1 MEKVKPALL
10 KGFDQEF
17 LPAEQLQFNALVDSI
32 RRTFELFGYLPIE
45 TPSAERKEILTSKG
59 GMEKEIYAITRL
71 AGDPGDT
78 EASRG
83 ALHFDLTVP
92 LARYVA
98 MREHQLAFP
107 FRRYQIQRVWR
118 GENPQANKGR
128 FREFYQCD
136 IDIIGKGD
144 LGYLAEAEIPSVIHR
159 VFSEMAIGPF
169 RIRLNNRKLLKGL
182 LQHFKVSDEAAPE
195 VFRIMDKAEKEDAAR
210 TLDDLQRQ
218 GLAKEAS
225 AELLRLITHK
235 HEDVF
240 RSLSSYAGTNE
251 LCAKGVDE
259 LKAVVQAIRKFDVP
273 EGAFGVDLG
282 VVRGLD
288 YYTGTI
294 YETTLLDHPELGS
307 ICSGGRYDD
316 LAGYFTN
323 TKLPGVGISIGLSR
337 LFSRLKDAQLLRPPA
352 RTPAEVL
359 VTAMDAKY
367 LDRYI
372 DIANRLRRA
381 GINTELYLE
390 SAKLGKQLEYASKKG
405 FLLAI
410 VAGENEF
417 GRDAVQLKDLGAQKQ
432 IEVNLGG
439 LVEAV
444 LKAKTGTHGTGS

>member
-17 LPAEQLQFNALVDSI
+17 LPGDQLQFNALVDTI
-32 RRTFELFGYLPIE
+32 RRSFELFGFLPIE

-78 EASRG
+78 ESSRG

-136 IDIIGKGD
+136 IDIIGKGE
-144 LGYLAEAEIPSVIHR
+144 LGYLAEAEIPSVIYR
-159 VFSEMAIGPF
+159 VFSQMAIGPF

-182 LQHFKVSDEAAPE
+182 LQHFQVAEQAAPE
-195 VFRIMDKAEKEDAAR
+195 VFRIMDKAEKEEHAR
-210 TLDDLQRQ
+210 TLDDLQKQ
-218 GLAKEAS
+218 GLSRDSSVEI
-225 AELLRLITHK
+225 LRLITQK
-235 HEDVF
+235 HEDIF
-240 RSLSSYAGTNE
+240 GELSAYAGRNE
-251 LCAKGVDE
+251 LCAKGIDE
-259 LKAVVQAIRKFDVP
+259 LKAVVQAIRQFDVP
-273 EGAFGVDLG
+273 EAAFAVDLG

-294 YETTLLDHPELGS
+294 YETTLVNAPELGS

-316 LAGYFTN
+316 LASYFTN
-323 TKLPGVGISIGLSR
+323 TRLPGVGISIGLTR
-337 LFSRLKDAQLLRPPA
+337 LFSRLMEAGLLQPLP

-359 VTAMDAKY
+359 VTTMDAKY
-367 LDRYI
+367 LERYL
-372 DIANRLRRA
+372 AMARELRAA
-381 GINTELYLE
+381 GINTEVYLE
-390 SAKLGKQLEYASKKG
+390 SAKLGNQLTYADRKG
-405 FLLAI
+405 FRVALI
-410 VAGENEF
+410 AGENEF
-417 GRDAVQLKDLGAQKQ
+417 AKDAVQLKDLGAKSARDVP
-432 IEVNLGG
+432 IGE
-439 LVEAV
+439 LVASV
-444 LKAKTGTHGTGS
+444 QSTLKRQP

>member
-32 RRTFELFGYLPIE
+32 RRSFELFGFLPIE

-78 EASRG
+78 DASRG

-136 IDIIGKGD
+136 IDIIGKNE
-144 LGYLAEAEIPSVIHR
+144 LGYLAEAEIPSVIYR
-159 VFSEMAIGPF
+159 VFSEMAIGAF

-182 LQHFKVSDEAAPE
+182 LQHFEVSESAAPE
-195 VFRIMDKAEKEDAAR
+195 VLRILDKAEKEDPGR
-210 TLDDLQRQ
+210 IRSDLLAQ
-218 GLAKEAS
+218 GLSESTSVQILK
-225 AELLRLITHK
+225 LITEK
-235 HEDVF
+235 ASTDET
-240 RSLSSYAGTNE
+240 LALLKAYEGKNE
-251 LCAKGVDE
+251 LVAKGVQE
-259 LKAVVQAIRKFDVP
+259 LRSVVQAIRQFEVP
-273 EGAFGVDLG
+273 DSAFGIDLG
-282 VVRGLD
+282 VIRGLD

-294 YETTLLDHPELGS
+294 YETTLVDHPELGS

-316 LAGYFTN
+316 LAGYFTG

-337 LFSRLKDAQLLRPPA
+337 LFSRMKDANLLKPLA

-359 VTAMDAKY
+359 VTVMD
-367 LDRYI
+367 RQRI
-372 DIANRLRRA
+372 DFYMKLASQLRNA

-390 SAKLGKQLEYASKKG
+390 EKALGKQLEYANKKN
-405 FLLAI
+405 FRLAV

-417 GRDAVQLKDLGAQKQ
+417 ARAAVQVKNLSAKTQSEVPLAHLVESVRAALKD
-432 IEVNLGG
+432 
-439 LVEAV
+439 
-444 LKAKTGTHGTGS
+444 

>member
-17 LPAEQLQFNALVDSI
+17 LPAEQLQFNALVDTI
-32 RRTFELFGYLPIE
+32 RRSFELFGFLPIE

-59 GMEKEIYAITRL
+59 AMEKEIYAITRL

-78 EASRG
+78 ESSRG

-136 IDIIGKGD
+136 IDIIGKGE
-144 LGYLAEAEIPSVIHR
+144 LGYLAEAEIPSVIYR

-182 LQHFKVSDEAAPE
+182 LQHFEVSEQAAPE
-195 VFRIMDKAEKEDAAR
+195 VFRILDKADKEDAAKIR
-210 TLDDLQRQ
+210 SDLLAQ
-218 GLAKEAS
+218 GLSESTALKV
-225 AELLRLITHK
+225 LKLITEK
-235 HEDVF
+235 APTDQTLALLKE
-240 RSLSSYAGTNE
+240 YEGKNE
-251 LCAKGVDE
+251 LVAKGAQE
-259 LKAVVQAIRKFDVP
+259 LRAVVQAIRQFDVP
-273 EGAFGVDLG
+273 DTAFGIDLG
-282 VVRGLD
+282 VIRGLD

-294 YETTLLDHPELGS
+294 YETTLIDHPELGS

-316 LAGYFTN
+316 LASYFTN

-337 LFSRLKDAQLLRPPA
+337 LFSRLKDAGLLKPLE
-352 RTPAEVL
+352 RTPAGVL
-359 VTAMDAKY
+359 VTVLEKQRIDA
-367 LDRYI
+367 YI
-372 DIANRLRRA
+372 RIANELRRG

-390 SAKLGKQLEYASKKG
+390 DKALGKQLEYASKKG
-405 FLLAI
+405 FRLAV
-410 VAGENEF
+410 VAGGNEF
-417 GRDAVQLKDLGAQKQ
+417 ARDAVQLKNLRTQTQAEVTLGR
-432 IEVNLGG
+432 
-439 LVEAV
+439 LVEAALAA
-444 LKAKTGTHGTGS
+444 LKE

>member
-17 LPAEQLQFNALVDSI
+17 LPAEQLQFNALVDTI
-32 RRTFELFGYLPIE
+32 RRSFELFGFLPIE

-78 EASRG
+78 ESSRG

-136 IDIIGKGD
+136 IDIIGKNE
-144 LGYLAEAEIPSVIHR
+144 LGYLAEAEIPSVIYR
-159 VFSEMAIGPF
+159 VFSGIGIGAF

-182 LQHFKVSDEAAPE
+182 LQHFEVPETSAPE
-195 VFRIMDKAEKEDAAR
+195 VFRILDKADKEEASKIRSDLLAQGLPESTSIQILKLITEKRATDQ
-210 TLDDLQRQ
+210 TLDLLKQYEGKNDLLAR
-218 GLAKEAS
+218 GL
-225 AELLRLITHK
+225 
-235 HEDVF
+235 
-240 RSLSSYAGTNE
+240 G
-251 LCAKGVDE
+251 E
-259 LKAVVQAIRKFDVP
+259 LKAVVSAIRQFGVP
-273 EGAFGVDLG
+273 DSAFGVDLG
-282 VVRGLD
+282 VIRGLD

-294 YETTLLDHPELGS
+294 YETTLADHPELGS

-316 LAGYFTN
+316 LATYFTN
-323 TKLPGVGISIGLSR
+323 TRLPGVGISIGLSR
-337 LFSRLKDAQLLRPPA
+337 LFSRMKDAGLLKPLA

-359 VTAMDAKY
+359 VTVMDRKHV
-367 LDRYI
+367 DRYI
-372 DIANRLRRA
+372 RLAGELRDA

-390 SAKLGKQLEYASKKG
+390 EKALGKQLEYASKKG
-405 FLLAI
+405 FRLAV

-417 GRDAVQLKDLGAQKQ
+417 GREAAQVKNLRTQAQTEVPLARLAESVRAALKD
-432 IEVNLGG
+432 
-439 LVEAV
+439 
-444 LKAKTGTHGTGS
+444 

>member
-17 LPAEQLQFNALVDSI
+17 LPGEQLQFNALVDSI
-32 RRTFELFGYLPIE
+32 RRSFELFGFLPIE
-45 TPSAERKEILTSKG
+45 TPSAERREILTSKG

-78 EASRG
+78 ESSRG

-118 GENPQANKGR
+118 GENPQASKGR

-136 IDIIGKGD
+136 IDIIGKGE
-144 LGYLAEAEIPSVIHR
+144 LGYLAEAEIPSVIYR
-159 VFSEMAIGPF
+159 VFSGMNIGPF

-182 LQHFKVSDEAAPE
+182 LQHFGVSEAAAPE
-195 VFRIMDKAEKEDAAR
+195 VFRIMDKAEKEEHAK
-210 TLDDLQRQ
+210 TLEDLGRQ
-218 GLAKEAS
+218 GLAKDVSTEI
-225 AELLRLITHK
+225 LRLITHR
-235 HEDVF
+235 HADIFGE
-240 RSLSSYAGTNE
+240 LSSYAGKND
-251 LCAKGVDE
+251 LCAKGLEE
-259 LKAVVQAIRKFDVP
+259 LKAVVSAIRQFDVP
-273 EGAFGVDLG
+273 DSAFGVDLG

-294 YETTLLDHPELGS
+294 YETTLIDHPELGS

-337 LFSRLKDAQLLRPPA
+337 LFSRMKDANLLKPLEK
-352 RTPAEVL
+352 TPAEVL
-359 VTAMDAKY
+359 VTVLEKPHIE
-367 LDRYI
+367 RYI
-372 DIANRLRRA
+372 KVANQLRKA

-390 SAKLGKQLEYASKKG
+390 DKALGKQLEYASKKG
-405 FLLAI
+405 FRLAV
-410 VAGENEF
+410 VAGGNEF
-417 GRDAVQLKDLGAQKQ
+417 GRDAVQLKNLLTKSQA
-432 IEVNLGG
+432 EVNLGG

-444 LKAKTGTHGTGS
+444 RAALKG

>member
-17 LPAEQLQFNALVDSI
+17 LPAEQLQFNALVDTI
-32 RRTFELFGYLPIE
+32 RRSFELFGFLPIE

-59 GMEKEIYAITRL
+59 AMEKEIYAITRL

-78 EASRG
+78 ESSRG

-136 IDIIGKGD
+136 IDIIGKGE
-144 LGYLAEAEIPSVIHR
+144 LGYLAEAEIPSVIYR

-182 LQHFKVSDEAAPE
+182 LQHFEVSEQAAPE
-195 VFRIMDKAEKEDAAR
+195 VFRILDKADKEDAAKIR
-210 TLDDLQRQ
+210 SDLLAQ
-218 GLAKEAS
+218 GLSESTALQVLKLVTEKAPTDQTL
-225 AELLRLITHK
+225 EMLR
-235 HEDVF
+235 EYEG
-240 RSLSSYAGTNE
+240 RNE
-251 LCAKGVDE
+251 LIAKGAQE
-259 LKAVVQAIRKFDVP
+259 LRSVVQAIRQFDVP
-273 EGAFGVDLG
+273 DAAFGIDLG
-282 VVRGLD
+282 VIRGLD

-294 YETTLLDHPELGS
+294 YETTLIDHPELGS

-316 LAGYFTN
+316 LASYFTN

-337 LFSRLKDAQLLRPPA
+337 LFSRLKDAGLLKPLE
-352 RTPAEVL
+352 RTPAGVL
-359 VTAMDAKY
+359 VTVLEKQSIDA
-367 LDRYI
+367 YI
-372 DIANRLRRA
+372 RIANELRRA

-390 SAKLGKQLEYASKKG
+390 DKALGKQLEYASKKG
-405 FLLAI
+405 FRLAV
-410 VAGENEF
+410 VAGGNEF
-417 GRDAVQLKDLGAQKQ
+417 ARDAVQLKNLRTQTQAEVTLGR
-432 IEVNLGG
+432 
-439 LVEAV
+439 LVEAALAA
-444 LKAKTGTHGTGS
+444 LKE

>member
-17 LPAEQLQFNALVDSI
+17 LPGDQLQFNALVDTI
-32 RRTFELFGYLPIE
+32 RRSFELFGFLPIE

-78 EASRG
+78 ESSRG

-136 IDIIGKGD
+136 IDIIGKGE
-144 LGYLAEAEIPSVIHR
+144 LGYLAEAEIPSVIYR
-159 VFSEMAIGPF
+159 VFSQMAIGPF

-182 LQHFKVSDEAAPE
+182 LQHFQVAEQAAPE
-195 VFRIMDKAEKEDAAR
+195 VFRIMDKAEKEEHAR
-210 TLDDLQRQ
+210 TLDDLQKQ
-218 GLAKEAS
+218 GLSRDSSVEI
-225 AELLRLITHK
+225 LRLITQK
-235 HEDVF
+235 HEDIF
-240 RSLSSYAGTNE
+240 GELSAYAGRNE
-251 LCAKGVDE
+251 LCAKGIDE
-259 LKAVVQAIRKFDVP
+259 LKAVVQAIRQFDVP
-273 EGAFGVDLG
+273 EAAFAVDLG

-337 LFSRLKDAQLLRPPA
+337 LFSRMKDANLLKPLA

-359 VTAMDAKY
+359 VTVMDRQRV
-367 LDRYI
+367 DRYI
-372 DIANRLRRA
+372 KLAGQLREA

-390 SAKLGKQLEYASKKG
+390 EKALGKQLEYANKKG
-405 FLLAI
+405 FRLAI

-417 GRDAVQLKDLGAQKQ
+417 GRDAVQVKNLRTQAQAEVPLARLVESVRAALKD
-432 IEVNLGG
+432 
-439 LVEAV
+439 
-444 LKAKTGTHGTGS
+444 

>member
-1 MEKVKPALL
+1 MDKVKPALL

-17 LPAEQLQFNALVDSI
+17 LPAEQLQFNALVDAI
-32 RRTFELFGYLPIE
+32 RRTFELFGFLPIE

-71 AGDPGDT
+71 AGDPGDA
-78 EASRG
+78 ESSRG

-136 IDIIGKGD
+136 IDIIGKGE
-144 LGYLAEAEIPSVIHR
+144 LGYLAEAEIPSVIYR
-159 VFSEMAIGPF
+159 VFSQMQIGAF

-182 LQHFKVSDEAAPE
+182 LQHFEVAEAAAPE
-195 VFRIMDKAEKEDAAR
+195 VLRILDKAEKEEAAKIR
-210 TLDDLQRQ
+210 ADLLAQ
-218 GLAKEAS
+218 GLGES
-225 AELLRLITHK
+225 AAAQMLKLITGK
-235 HEDVF
+235 ASTDQTLEM
-240 RSLSSYAGTNE
+240 LKGYEAKNE
-251 LCAKGVDE
+251 LVGKGVQE
-259 LKAVVQAIRKFDVP
+259 LRAVVAAVRQFDVP
-273 EGAFGVDLG
+273 EAALGVDLG
-282 VVRGLD
+282 VIRGLD

-337 LFSRLKDAQLLRPPA
+337 LFARMKDASLLQPLA

-359 VTAMDAKY
+359 VTVLERPRVGD
-367 LDRYI
+367 YI
-372 DIANRLRRA
+372 RVANQLRNA

-390 SAKLGKQLEYASKKG
+390 DKALGKQLEYASKKG
-405 FLLAI
+405 FRLAV
-410 VAGENEF
+410 VAGGNEF
-417 GRDAVQLKDLGAQKQ
+417 AREAVQLKNLRTQAQV
-432 IEVNLGG
+432 EVNLGR
-439 LVEAV
+439 LVEAARAA
-444 LKAKTGTHGTGS
+444 LKE